1 MKNKILILLFFGFI
15 LRGCAGVS
23 SSGIFGTG
31 VSVAIDPRSLGTQI
45 DDSLMQKNLTARILL
60 LNKNYLL
67 SVKSKVLDGRIFLTG
82 KVDEPEE
89 KLKLTKLEKYIF
101 AKFPVTGY
109 KISLKNFDENIDK
122 IYLHEETLKEV
133 NFNEEIEIAS
143 LDPIIATVSP
153 NFLVNEDSKELD
165 INNFY
170 LLDGHHRVEYAKSK
184 NLIQLL
190 NCVLV
195 NYDDVI
201 IKPYDYET
209 NLDLSEFISIL
220 NDNNFTESQEG
231 SFNIKISNK
240 IFMIFF
246 QSFMILFDVF

>member
-1 MKNKILILLFFGFI
+1 M
-15 LRGCAGVS
+15 
-23 SSGIFGTG
+23 
-31 VSVAIDPRSLGTQI
+31 
-45 DDSLMQKNLTARILL
+45 
-60 LNKNYLL
+60 
-67 SVKSKVLDGRIFLTG
+67 
-82 KVDEPEE
+82 
-89 KLKLTKLEKYIF
+89 KLTKLEKYIF

-133 NFNEEIEIAS
+133 NFNEEIDITS

-153 NFLVNEDSKELD
+153 NFLVNEESKELD

-240 IFMIFF
+240 IFVNKNIVSYKQLYEFKRLLQNKKIINPVLNNQYTSNLIVQFEALEKKELLLMDYLLPPKSTWIEPR
-246 QSFMILFDVF
+246 I

>member
-1 MKNKILILLFFGFI
+1 M
-15 LRGCAGVS
+15 
-23 SSGIFGTG
+23 
-31 VSVAIDPRSLGTQI
+31 
-45 DDSLMQKNLTARILL
+45 
-60 LNKNYLL
+60 
-67 SVKSKVLDGRIFLTG
+67 
-82 KVDEPEE
+82 
-89 KLKLTKLEKYIF
+89 KLTKLEKYIF

-133 NFNEEIEIAS
+133 NFNEEIDITS

-153 NFLVNEDSKELD
+153 NFLVNEDSNELD

-184 NLIQLL
+184 KLIPLL

-240 IFMIFF
+240 IFVNKNIVSYKQLYEFKRLLQNKKIINPVLNNQYTSNLIVQFEALEKKELLSMDYLLPPKSTWIEPR
-246 QSFMILFDVF
+246 I

>member
-1 MKNKILILLFFGFI
+1 M
-15 LRGCAGVS
+15 
-23 SSGIFGTG
+23 
-31 VSVAIDPRSLGTQI
+31 
-45 DDSLMQKNLTARILL
+45 
-60 LNKNYLL
+60 
-67 SVKSKVLDGRIFLTG
+67 
-82 KVDEPEE
+82 
-89 KLKLTKLEKYIF
+89 KLTKLEKYIF

-133 NFNEEIEIAS
+133 NFNEEIDIAS

-153 NFLVNEDSKELD
+153 NFLVNEDSKELE

-184 NLIQLL
+184 KLIQLL
-190 NCVLV
+190 NCVIV

-201 IKPYDYET
+201 IKPYDFGT

-240 IFMIFF
+240 FF
-246 QSFMILFDVF
+246 VNKNIVSYKQLYEFKRLLQNKKIINPVLNNQYISNLIVQFEALEKKELLSMDYLLPPKSTWIEPRI

>member
-1 MKNKILILLFFGFI
+1 
-15 LRGCAGVS
+15 
-23 SSGIFGTG
+23 
-31 VSVAIDPRSLGTQI
+31 
-45 DDSLMQKNLTARILL
+45 
-60 LNKNYLL
+60 
-67 SVKSKVLDGRIFLTG
+67 
-82 KVDEPEE
+82 
-89 KLKLTKLEKYIF
+89 LKLTKLEKYIF

-133 NFNEEIEIAS
+133 NFNEEIDITS

-240 IFMIFF
+240 IFVNKNIVSYKQLYEFKRLLQNKKIINPVLNNQYTSNLIVQFEALEKKELLSMDYLLPPKSTWIEPR
-246 QSFMILFDVF
+246 I

>member
-1 MKNKILILLFFGFI
+1 M
-15 LRGCAGVS
+15 
-23 SSGIFGTG
+23 
-31 VSVAIDPRSLGTQI
+31 
-45 DDSLMQKNLTARILL
+45 
-60 LNKNYLL
+60 
-67 SVKSKVLDGRIFLTG
+67 
-82 KVDEPEE
+82 
-89 KLKLTKLEKYIF
+89 KLTKLEKYIF

-170 LLDGHHRVEYAKSK
+170 LLDGHHRVEYAKRK
-184 NLIQLL
+184 NLIPLL

-240 IFMIFF
+240 IFVNKNIVSYKQLYEFKRLLQNKKIINPVLNNQYTSNLIVQFEALEKKELLSMDYLLPPKSTWIEPR
-246 QSFMILFDVF
+246 I

>member
-1 MKNKILILLFFGFI
+1 M
-15 LRGCAGVS
+15 
-23 SSGIFGTG
+23 
-31 VSVAIDPRSLGTQI
+31 
-45 DDSLMQKNLTARILL
+45 
-60 LNKNYLL
+60 
-67 SVKSKVLDGRIFLTG
+67 
-82 KVDEPEE
+82 
-89 KLKLTKLEKYIF
+89 KLTKLEKYIF

-133 NFNEEIEIAS
+133 NFNEEIDITS

-184 NLIQLL
+184 NLIPLL

-240 IFMIFF
+240 IFVNKNIVSYKQLYEFKRLLQNKKIINPVLNNQYTSKLIVQFEALEKKELLSMDYLLPPKSTWIEPR
-246 QSFMILFDVF
+246 I

>member
-1 MKNKILILLFFGFI
+1 
-15 LRGCAGVS
+15 
-23 SSGIFGTG
+23 
-31 VSVAIDPRSLGTQI
+31 
-45 DDSLMQKNLTARILL
+45 
-60 LNKNYLL
+60 
-67 SVKSKVLDGRIFLTG
+67 
-82 KVDEPEE
+82 
-89 KLKLTKLEKYIF
+89 LKLTKLEKYIF

-240 IFMIFF
+240 IFVNKNIVSYKQLYEFKRLLQNKKIINPVLNNQYTSKLIVQFEALEKKELLSMDYLLPPKSTWIEPR
-246 QSFMILFDVF
+246 I

>member
-1 MKNKILILLFFGFI
+1 M
-15 LRGCAGVS
+15 
-23 SSGIFGTG
+23 
-31 VSVAIDPRSLGTQI
+31 
-45 DDSLMQKNLTARILL
+45 
-60 LNKNYLL
+60 
-67 SVKSKVLDGRIFLTG
+67 
-82 KVDEPEE
+82 
-89 KLKLTKLEKYIF
+89 KLTKLEKYIF
-101 AKFPVTGY
+101 VKFPVIVY
-109 KISLKNFDENIDK
+109 KVSLKNFDDNIDK

-133 NFNEEIEIAS
+133 NFNEEIDVAS

-184 NLIQLL
+184 KLIPLL
-190 NCVLV
+190 NCVIV
-195 NYDDVI
+195 NYDDVVI
-201 IKPYDYET
+201 RPYDFGT

-240 IFMIFF
+240 NFVNKNIVSYKQLYEFKRLLQNKKIINPVLNNQYTNNLIVQFEALEKKELLSMDYLLPPKSTWIEPR
-246 QSFMILFDVF
+246 I

>member
-1 MKNKILILLFFGFI
+1 M
-15 LRGCAGVS
+15 
-23 SSGIFGTG
+23 
-31 VSVAIDPRSLGTQI
+31 
-45 DDSLMQKNLTARILL
+45 
-60 LNKNYLL
+60 
-67 SVKSKVLDGRIFLTG
+67 
-82 KVDEPEE
+82 
-89 KLKLTKLEKYIF
+89 KLTKLEKYIF

-133 NFNEEIEIAS
+133 NFNEEIDITS

-184 NLIQLL
+184 NLIPLL

-231 SFNIKISNK
+231 RFNIKISNK
-240 IFMIFF
+240 IFVNKNIVSYKQLYEFKRLL
-246 QSFMILFDVF
+246 QNKKIINPVFNNQYTSNLIVQFEALEKKELLSMDYLLPPKSTWIEPRI

>member
-1 MKNKILILLFFGFI
+1 M
-15 LRGCAGVS
+15 
-23 SSGIFGTG
+23 
-31 VSVAIDPRSLGTQI
+31 
-45 DDSLMQKNLTARILL
+45 
-60 LNKNYLL
+60 
-67 SVKSKVLDGRIFLTG
+67 
-82 KVDEPEE
+82 
-89 KLKLTKLEKYIF
+89 KLTKLEKYIF

-133 NFNEEIEIAS
+133 NFNEEIDITS

-153 NFLVNEDSKELD
+153 NFLVNEESKELD

-240 IFMIFF
+240 IFVNKNIVSYKQLYGFKRLLQNKKIINPVLNNQYTSNLIVQFEALEKKELLLMDYLLPPKSTWIEPR
-246 QSFMILFDVF
+246 I

>member
-1 MKNKILILLFFGFI
+1 MK
-15 LRGCAGVS
+15 
-23 SSGIFGTG
+23 
-31 VSVAIDPRSLGTQI
+31 
-45 DDSLMQKNLTARILL
+45 
-60 LNKNYLL
+60 L
-67 SVKSKVLDGRIFLTG
+67 S
-82 KVDEPEE
+82 
-89 KLKLTKLEKYIF
+89 KLEKYIF

-109 KISLKNFDENIDK
+109 KISLKNFDDNIDK

-133 NFNEEIEIAS
+133 NFNEEIDIAS

-184 NLIQLL
+184 KLIPLL
-190 NCVLV
+190 NCVIV

-201 IKPYDYET
+201 IRPYDFET

-220 NDNNFTESQEG
+220 YDNNFIESQEG

-240 IFMIFF
+240 NFVNKNIVSYKQLYEFKRLLQNKKIINP
-246 QSFMILFDVF
+246 ILNNQYTSNLIVQFEALEKKELLSMDYLLPPKSTWIEPRI

>member
-1 MKNKILILLFFGFI
+1 M
-15 LRGCAGVS
+15 
-23 SSGIFGTG
+23 
-31 VSVAIDPRSLGTQI
+31 
-45 DDSLMQKNLTARILL
+45 
-60 LNKNYLL
+60 
-67 SVKSKVLDGRIFLTG
+67 
-82 KVDEPEE
+82 
-89 KLKLTKLEKYIF
+89 KLTKLEKYIF
-101 AKFPVTGY
+101 VKFPVIGY
-109 KISLKNFDENIDK
+109 KISLKNFDDNIDK

-133 NFNEEIEIAS
+133 NFNEEIDIAS

-184 NLIQLL
+184 KLIPLL
-190 NCVLV
+190 NCVIV

-201 IKPYDYET
+201 IKPYDFET

-231 SFNIKISNK
+231 NFNIKINNK
-240 IFMIFF
+240 NFVNKNIVSYKQLYEFKRLLQNKKIINPVLNNQYTNNLIVQFEALEKKELLSMDYLLPPKSTWIEPR
-246 QSFMILFDVF
+246 I

>member
-1 MKNKILILLFFGFI
+1 M
-15 LRGCAGVS
+15 
-23 SSGIFGTG
+23 
-31 VSVAIDPRSLGTQI
+31 
-45 DDSLMQKNLTARILL
+45 
-60 LNKNYLL
+60 
-67 SVKSKVLDGRIFLTG
+67 
-82 KVDEPEE
+82 
-89 KLKLTKLEKYIF
+89 KLTKLEKYIF
-101 AKFPVTGY
+101 LKFPITGY
-109 KISLKNFDENIDK
+109 KISLKNFDDNIDK

-133 NFNEEIEIAS
+133 NFNEEIDIAS

-153 NFLVNEDSKELD
+153 NFLVNEDSKELE

-184 NLIQLL
+184 KLIQLL
-190 NCVLV
+190 NCVIV

-231 SFNIKISNK
+231 NFNIKISNK
-240 IFMIFF
+240 NFVNKNIVSYKQLYEFKRLLQNKKIINPVLNNQYTSNLIVQFEALEKKELLSMDYLLPPKSTWIEPR
-246 QSFMILFDVF
+246 I

>member
-1 MKNKILILLFFGFI
+1 M
-15 LRGCAGVS
+15 
-23 SSGIFGTG
+23 
-31 VSVAIDPRSLGTQI
+31 
-45 DDSLMQKNLTARILL
+45 
-60 LNKNYLL
+60 
-67 SVKSKVLDGRIFLTG
+67 
-82 KVDEPEE
+82 
-89 KLKLTKLEKYIF
+89 KLTKLEKYIF

-240 IFMIFF
+240 IFVNKNIVSYKQLYGFKRLLQNKKIINPVLNNQYTSKLIVQFEALEKKELLSMDYLLPPKSTWIEPR
-246 QSFMILFDVF
+246 I

>member
-1 MKNKILILLFFGFI
+1 M
-15 LRGCAGVS
+15 
-23 SSGIFGTG
+23 
-31 VSVAIDPRSLGTQI
+31 
-45 DDSLMQKNLTARILL
+45 
-60 LNKNYLL
+60 
-67 SVKSKVLDGRIFLTG
+67 
-82 KVDEPEE
+82 
-89 KLKLTKLEKYIF
+89 KLTKLEKYIF
-101 AKFPVTGY
+101 VKFPVTGY
-109 KISLKNFDENIDK
+109 KISLKNFDDNIDK

-133 NFNEEIEIAS
+133 NFNEEIDIAS

-184 NLIQLL
+184 KLIPLL
-190 NCVLV
+190 NCVIV

-201 IKPYDYET
+201 IKPYDFET

-231 SFNIKISNK
+231 NFNIKISNK
-240 IFMIFF
+240 NFVNKNIVSYKQLYEFKRLLQNKKIINPVLNNQYTNNLIVQFEALEKKELLSMDYLLPPKSTWIEPR
-246 QSFMILFDVF
+246 I

>member
-1 MKNKILILLFFGFI
+1 M
-15 LRGCAGVS
+15 
-23 SSGIFGTG
+23 
-31 VSVAIDPRSLGTQI
+31 
-45 DDSLMQKNLTARILL
+45 
-60 LNKNYLL
+60 
-67 SVKSKVLDGRIFLTG
+67 
-82 KVDEPEE
+82 
-89 KLKLTKLEKYIF
+89 KLTKLEKYIF
-101 AKFPVTGY
+101 LKFPITGY
-109 KISLKNFDENIDK
+109 KISLKNFDDNIDK

-133 NFNEEIEIAS
+133 NFNEEIDIAS

-201 IKPYDYET
+201 IKPYDFVT

-220 NDNNFTESQEG
+220 NDNNFTESKEG

-240 IFMIFF
+240 IFVNKNIV
-246 QSFMILFDVF
+246 SFKQLYEIKRLLQNKKIINPVLNNQYTSNLIVQFEALEKKEMLSMDYLLPPKSTWIEPRI

>member
-1 MKNKILILLFFGFI
+1 M
-15 LRGCAGVS
+15 
-23 SSGIFGTG
+23 
-31 VSVAIDPRSLGTQI
+31 
-45 DDSLMQKNLTARILL
+45 
-60 LNKNYLL
+60 
-67 SVKSKVLDGRIFLTG
+67 
-82 KVDEPEE
+82 
-89 KLKLTKLEKYIF
+89 KLTKLEKYIF

-133 NFNEEIEIAS
+133 NFNEEIDITS

-184 NLIQLL
+184 KLIPLL

-201 IKPYDYET
+201 IKPYDFGT

-240 IFMIFF
+240 IFVNKNIVSYKQLYEFKRLLQNKKIINPVLNNQYTSNLIVQFEALEKKELLLMDYLLPPKSTWIEPR
-246 QSFMILFDVF
+246 I

>member
-1 MKNKILILLFFGFI
+1 
-15 LRGCAGVS
+15 
-23 SSGIFGTG
+23 
-31 VSVAIDPRSLGTQI
+31 
-45 DDSLMQKNLTARILL
+45 
-60 LNKNYLL
+60 
-67 SVKSKVLDGRIFLTG
+67 
-82 KVDEPEE
+82 
-89 KLKLTKLEKYIF
+89 LKLTKLEKYIF

-240 IFMIFF
+240 IFVNKNIVSYKQLYGFKRLLQNKKIINPVLNNQYTSNLIVQFEALEKKELLLMDYLLPPKSTWIEPR
-246 QSFMILFDVF
+246 I

>member
-1 MKNKILILLFFGFI
+1 M
-15 LRGCAGVS
+15 
-23 SSGIFGTG
+23 
-31 VSVAIDPRSLGTQI
+31 
-45 DDSLMQKNLTARILL
+45 
-60 LNKNYLL
+60 
-67 SVKSKVLDGRIFLTG
+67 
-82 KVDEPEE
+82 
-89 KLKLTKLEKYIF
+89 KLTKLEKYIF

-201 IKPYDYET
+201 IKPYDFGT
-209 NLDLSEFISIL
+209 NLDLNEIISIL

-240 IFMIFF
+240 IFVNKNIVSYKQLYEFKRLLQNKKIINPVLNNQYTSKLIVQFEALEKKELLSMDYLLPPKSTWIEPR
-246 QSFMILFDVF
+246 I

>member
-1 MKNKILILLFFGFI
+1 M
-15 LRGCAGVS
+15 
-23 SSGIFGTG
+23 
-31 VSVAIDPRSLGTQI
+31 
-45 DDSLMQKNLTARILL
+45 
-60 LNKNYLL
+60 
-67 SVKSKVLDGRIFLTG
+67 
-82 KVDEPEE
+82 
-89 KLKLTKLEKYIF
+89 KLTKLEKYIF
-101 AKFPVTGY
+101 VKFPVTGY
-109 KISLKNFDENIDK
+109 KISLKNFDDNIDK

-133 NFNEEIEIAS
+133 NFNEEIDIAS
-143 LDPIIATVSP
+143 LDPIIVTVSP

-184 NLIQLL
+184 KLIPLL
-190 NCVLV
+190 NCVIV

-201 IKPYDYET
+201 IKPYDFET

-240 IFMIFF
+240 NFVNKNIVSYKQLYEFKRLLQNKKIINPVLNNQYTNNLIVQFEALEKKELLSMDYLLPPKSTWIEPR
-246 QSFMILFDVF
+246 I

>member
-1 MKNKILILLFFGFI
+1 M
-15 LRGCAGVS
+15 
-23 SSGIFGTG
+23 
-31 VSVAIDPRSLGTQI
+31 
-45 DDSLMQKNLTARILL
+45 
-60 LNKNYLL
+60 
-67 SVKSKVLDGRIFLTG
+67 
-82 KVDEPEE
+82 
-89 KLKLTKLEKYIF
+89 KLTKLEKYIF

-109 KISLKNFDENIDK
+109 KISLKNFDDNIDK

-133 NFNEEIEIAS
+133 NFNEEIDIAS

-184 NLIQLL
+184 KLIQLL
-190 NCVLV
+190 NCVIV

-201 IKPYDYET
+201 IKPYDFGT

-240 IFMIFF
+240 FF
-246 QSFMILFDVF
+246 VNKNIVSYKQLYEFKRLLQNKKIINPVLNNQYISNLIVQFEALEKKELLSMDYLLPPKSTWIEPRI

>member
-1 MKNKILILLFFGFI
+1 
-15 LRGCAGVS
+15 
-23 SSGIFGTG
+23 
-31 VSVAIDPRSLGTQI
+31 
-45 DDSLMQKNLTARILL
+45 
-60 LNKNYLL
+60 
-67 SVKSKVLDGRIFLTG
+67 
-82 KVDEPEE
+82 
-89 KLKLTKLEKYIF
+89 LKLTKLEKYIF

-109 KISLKNFDENIDK
+109 KISLKNFDDNLDK
-122 IYLHEETLKEV
+122 IYLHEETLKGV
-133 NFNEEIEIAS
+133 NFNEEIDIAS

-184 NLIQLL
+184 KLIQLL
-190 NCVLV
+190 NCVIV

-201 IKPYDYET
+201 IKPYDFGT

-240 IFMIFF
+240 FF
-246 QSFMILFDVF
+246 VNKNIVSYKQLYEFKRLLQNKKIINPVLNNQYISNLIVQFEALEKKELLSMDYLLPPKSTWIEPRI

>member
-1 MKNKILILLFFGFI
+1 M
-15 LRGCAGVS
+15 
-23 SSGIFGTG
+23 
-31 VSVAIDPRSLGTQI
+31 
-45 DDSLMQKNLTARILL
+45 
-60 LNKNYLL
+60 
-67 SVKSKVLDGRIFLTG
+67 
-82 KVDEPEE
+82 
-89 KLKLTKLEKYIF
+89 KLTKLEKYIF

-109 KISLKNFDENIDK
+109 KISLKNFDDNIDK

-133 NFNEEIEIAS
+133 NFNEEIDIAS

-184 NLIQLL
+184 NLIPLL

-240 IFMIFF
+240 IFVNKNIVSYKQLYEFKRLLQNKKIINPVLNNQYTSNLIVQFEALEKKELLLMDYLLPPKSTWIEPR
-246 QSFMILFDVF
+246 I

>member
-1 MKNKILILLFFGFI
+1 M
-15 LRGCAGVS
+15 
-23 SSGIFGTG
+23 
-31 VSVAIDPRSLGTQI
+31 
-45 DDSLMQKNLTARILL
+45 
-60 LNKNYLL
+60 
-67 SVKSKVLDGRIFLTG
+67 
-82 KVDEPEE
+82 
-89 KLKLTKLEKYIF
+89 KLTKLEKYIF

-184 NLIQLL
+184 NLIPLL

-240 IFMIFF
+240 IFVNKNIVSYKQLYEFKRLLQNKKIINPVLNNQYTSKLIVQFEALEKKELLSMDYLLPPKSTWIEPR
-246 QSFMILFDVF
+246 I

>member
-1 MKNKILILLFFGFI
+1 M
-15 LRGCAGVS
+15 
-23 SSGIFGTG
+23 
-31 VSVAIDPRSLGTQI
+31 
-45 DDSLMQKNLTARILL
+45 
-60 LNKNYLL
+60 
-67 SVKSKVLDGRIFLTG
+67 
-82 KVDEPEE
+82 
-89 KLKLTKLEKYIF
+89 KLTKLEKYIF
-101 AKFPVTGY
+101 VKFPVTGY

-133 NFNEEIEIAS
+133 NFNEEIDIAS

-240 IFMIFF
+240 IFVNKNIVSYKQLYEFKRLLQNKKIINPVLNNQYTSKLIVQFEALEKKELLSMDYLLPPKSTWIEPR
-246 QSFMILFDVF
+246 I

>member
-1 MKNKILILLFFGFI
+1 M
-15 LRGCAGVS
+15 
-23 SSGIFGTG
+23 
-31 VSVAIDPRSLGTQI
+31 
-45 DDSLMQKNLTARILL
+45 
-60 LNKNYLL
+60 
-67 SVKSKVLDGRIFLTG
+67 
-82 KVDEPEE
+82 
-89 KLKLTKLEKYIF
+89 KLTKLEKYIF
-101 AKFPVTGY
+101 VKFPVTGY

-133 NFNEEIEIAS
+133 NFNEEIDIAS

-184 NLIQLL
+184 KLIPLL
-190 NCVLV
+190 NCVIV
-195 NYDDVI
+195 NYDDVV
-201 IKPYDYET
+201 IKPYDFGT

-240 IFMIFF
+240 IFVNKNIVSYKQLYEFKRLLQNKKIINPVLNNQYTSKLIVQFEALEKKELLSMDYLLPPKSTWIEPR
-246 QSFMILFDVF
+246 I

>member
-1 MKNKILILLFFGFI
+1 M
-15 LRGCAGVS
+15 
-23 SSGIFGTG
+23 
-31 VSVAIDPRSLGTQI
+31 
-45 DDSLMQKNLTARILL
+45 
-60 LNKNYLL
+60 
-67 SVKSKVLDGRIFLTG
+67 
-82 KVDEPEE
+82 
-89 KLKLTKLEKYIF
+89 KLTKLEKYIF

-133 NFNEEIEIAS
+133 NFNEEIDITS

-153 NFLVNEDSKELD
+153 NFLVNEESKELD

-184 NLIQLL
+184 NLIPLL

-201 IKPYDYET
+201 IKPYDFGT

-240 IFMIFF
+240 IFVNKNIVSYKQLYEFKRLLQNKKIINPVLNNQYTSNLIVQFEALEKKELLLMDYLLPPKSTWIEPR
-246 QSFMILFDVF
+246 I

>member
-1 MKNKILILLFFGFI
+1 M
-15 LRGCAGVS
+15 
-23 SSGIFGTG
+23 
-31 VSVAIDPRSLGTQI
+31 
-45 DDSLMQKNLTARILL
+45 
-60 LNKNYLL
+60 
-67 SVKSKVLDGRIFLTG
+67 
-82 KVDEPEE
+82 
-89 KLKLTKLEKYIF
+89 KLTKLEKYIF

-133 NFNEEIEIAS
+133 NFNEEIDITS

-240 IFMIFF
+240 IFVNKNIVSYKQLYEFKRLLQNKKIINPVLNNQYTSNLIVQFEALEKKELLLMDYLLPPKSTWIEPR
-246 QSFMILFDVF
+246 I

>member
-1 MKNKILILLFFGFI
+1 M
-15 LRGCAGVS
+15 
-23 SSGIFGTG
+23 
-31 VSVAIDPRSLGTQI
+31 
-45 DDSLMQKNLTARILL
+45 
-60 LNKNYLL
+60 
-67 SVKSKVLDGRIFLTG
+67 
-82 KVDEPEE
+82 
-89 KLKLTKLEKYIF
+89 KLTKLEKYIF

-201 IKPYDYET
+201 IKPYDFGT

-240 IFMIFF
+240 IFVNKNIVSYKQLYEFKRLLQNKKIINPVLNNQYTSNLIVQFEALEKKELLSMDYLLPPKSTWIEPR
-246 QSFMILFDVF
+246 I